1 MADIKNFGIKGLS
14 ADVQMGKSGGRLKY
28 DSGNNKFDFFQSNG
42 STLENVSFGSVVA
55 GTWTGTA
62 VGSQYGGT
70 GQDFSSST
78 GIIKVS
84 GGTMSA
90 ASTINLA
97 SEVTGTLPVA
107 NGGTGGTTA
116 AGARTGLGLGSIA
129 TQDASSVALTGGTM
143 NGVVIGGSS
152 AAAANF
158 TTIGASGAITGDLTG
173 NADTATALATGRTI
187 AITGDAT
194 YTSAAFDGSGNVTG
208 AITLANS
215 GVTANSYGGAT
226 AIPVIT
232 VDAKGRLT
240 SVTTASITTNLTV
253 DGDSG
258 SETVDL
264 SADDLQI
271 IGTANEVNTAVTK
284 VGTDVKVAV
293 GLPSDVTVSNNLTVG
308 GSLLSDDIT
317 AATVTINGNLTVTG
331 TTPTV
336 NSTTVSIE

>member
-14 ADVQMGKSGGRLKY
+14 SDVQMGKSGGRLKY

-129 TQDASSVALTGGTM
+129 TQDITGVTLTGGTM
-143 NGVVIGGSS
+143 NGVVIGGSTP
-152 AAAANF
+152 A
-158 TTIGASGAITGDLTG
+158 AITGTTIVANSGFTGDVTG
-173 NADTATALATGRTI
+173 NADTADALSTGRTI
-187 AITGDAT
+187 GMTGDVT
-194 YTSAAFDGSGNVTG
+194 WTSASFTGAGNVTG
-208 AITLANS
+208 AATLANS
-215 GVTANSYGGAT
+215 GVTAASYGGAS
-226 AIPVIT
+226 AIPVLTI
-232 VDAKGRLT
+232 DAKGRVT
-240 SVTTASITTNLTV
+240 SAKYHN
-253 DGDSG
+253 
-258 SETVDL
+258 
-264 SADDLQI
+264 
-271 IGTANEVNTAVTK
+271 
-284 VGTDVKVAV
+284 
-293 GLPSDVTVSNNLTVG
+293 
-308 GSLLSDDIT
+308 
-317 AATVTINGNLTVTG
+317 
-331 TTPTV
+331 
-336 NSTTVSIE
+336 